1 MTASSVHRSTSKSA
15 RAQIAAERG
24 VVASGDQREADAGV
38 RIMQQGGN
46 AIDALVAA
54 AFVGYVVEPDSCGIG
69 GYGRLAIFLEA
80 SQEFVTVDHYVRAPL
95 AATASMFDVV
105 DGGDRLY
112 YSWPQVVDRANEWG
126 YRSIA
131 VPGAV
136 AGLYEAHRLFGKLD
150 WAEVLVPAIEAADA
164 GLEVT
169 WDLVL
174 SISGRIRELRTLPEV
189 AAFLLPGGEPPR
201 HRNGFNQGG
210 HLLDLSDLA
219 RTLRRIAAEGPAGF
233 YEGPV
238 ADAIVTE
245 VQSHGGIL
253 SHDDLTTYRPKVMR
267 ENVQRFA
274 GVDYITAWDQVSYEA
289 LNILD
294 QFELSSLDPEGL
306 AFRHLMAEALGA
318 AFADNMFWYGDPEYV
333 DSPVSG
339 LSNPAFG
346 AERARSI
353 TFERAMERPIT
364 TFDPRPYDDES
375 LDPDFDPQFPSAGGT
390 RGTSQMAAMDQAGN
404 IATLCTS
411 LSSAFGSLVRVPG
424 TGIFLNNSMQNFD
437 PRPGR
442 ANAIAPGKM
451 PIFAAPTIAAA
462 QDGRGRFGATG
473 SGGYRI
479 ETAVLHTTV
488 AHLAQGVTLQEAI
501 DLPRV
506 HCQGEETVVDSR
518 IPEVIRRELTAL
530 GHRIVVAEETPGA
543 LNFARVVGVGRDPQ
557 TGELM
562 ACSGPFWST
571 AVAGW

>member
-1 MTASSVHRSTSKSA
+1 MTGPSLPIPASKTA
-15 RAQIAAERG
+15 RPQITAQRG
-24 VVASGDQREADAGV
+24 VVAGGDQREADAGI
-38 RIMQQGGN
+38 RIMQEGGN
-46 AIDALVAA
+46 AVDALVAA

-69 GYGRLAIFLEA
+69 GYGRLAIYLEEQ
-80 SQEFVTVDHYVRAPL
+80 QEFVTVDHYVRAPL
-95 AATASMFDVV
+95 AATDTMFEVI

-112 YSWPQVVDRANEWG
+112 YGWPQVVDRANEWG

-136 AGLYEAHRLFGKLD
+136 AGLYEAHRQFGQLA
-150 WAEVLVPAIEAADA
+150 WERVLAPAIEAAEA

-174 SISGRIRELRTLPEV
+174 SISGRIREIRTLPDV
-189 AAFLLPGGEPPR
+189 AEFLLPGGEPPR

-210 HLLDLSDLA
+210 HHLDLFDLA
-219 RTLRRIAAEGPAGF
+219 QTLRRVASEGPAGF
-233 YEGPV
+233 YDGPV

-253 SHDDLTTYRPKVMR
+253 SHDDLTSYRPKVMR
-267 ENVQRFA
+267 EKAQHFA
-274 GVDYITAWDQVSYEA
+274 GVDYITAWDQVGYEA

-294 QFELSSLDPEGL
+294 QSDLPSLEPDGL
-306 AFRHLMAEALGA
+306 RVRHLMAEALGA
-318 AFADNMFWYGDPEYV
+318 AFVDNMFWYGDPEYV

-339 LSNPAFG
+339 LSNRAFA

-353 TFERAMERPIT
+353 RFERAMDRPIPVS
-364 TFDPRPYDDES
+364 DPRPYDDAS
-375 LDPDFDPQFPSAGGT
+375 LDPDFDPQAPSVGGSH
-390 RGTSQMAAMDQAGN
+390 GTSQMAAMDQAGN

-451 PIFAAPTIAAA
+451 PIFAAPTIAAS
-462 QDGRGRFGATG
+462 QSGKGRFGAAG

-488 AHLAQGVTLQEAI
+488 GHLTYGMTLQDAI

-506 HCQGEETVVDSR
+506 HCQGRETVVDSR
-518 IPEVIRRELTAL
+518 IPETIRRELAAL
-530 GHRIVVAEETPGA
+530 GHQVVDAEETPGA
-543 LNFARVVGVGRDPQ
+543 LNFARVVAVGRDPQ
-557 TGELM
+557 TGELI
-562 ACSGPFWST
+562 ASSGPFWST